1 MTNEQQNETRAA
13 AGEEPAQPVTER
25 EKTAEAQKSAPAK
38 EPEAPAEEAQ
48 AEAPEAAA
56 EEAQAEVPEAA
67 AEEAQ
72 AEEPEAPAEEAQAE
86 EPQAPDEEAPQ
97 AEEPET
103 PAEEP
108 QAEEPEAPAE
118 EEPQAEEPETPAA
131 EETPAEESEPPAEE
145 EPQAEEPE
153 APAAEEAQA
162 EEPETAAAEETPVE
176 EPQAPAPEV
185 AGESLPAGADKT
197 AAPQEGFVFQ
207 ALYAPLEATGKKR
220 AALRDGAQPAANSR
234 GERQPGPTA
243 DRRSGQ
249 QAQLEQKPEAAGQ
262 GAWQQAELA
271 GARRPRAQTQ
281 KPQRPARSDEA
292 AQAKAAPRRKHRA
305 ACAVLA
311 VAALLAAGGVGY
323 SARLLQEN
331 LLAAAEPASVS
342 VSVSVVEEEP
352 EAPDLT
358 ATEADGSIGILRL
371 ANTQHPLPDG
381 YVPPNLETMDGEGR
395 QLDARAAQP
404 LRDMIAAARADGCQL
419 VLSSGYRS
427 YERQEELFA
436 MMIVD
441 YLNLGYSYGDA
452 YAATK
457 NLRNIPGTSEHQTGL
472 AADIVAADYWTMDDG
487 YAETDEAKWLVEHA
501 ADYGFIL
508 RYPADKEH
516 ITGTHFEPWHYRYVG
531 VEDAQKI
538 MAAGVCLEEYLGA
551 VE

>member
-13 AGEEPAQPVTER
+13 AGEEPAQPAVKQESP
-25 EKTAEAQKSAPAK
+25 AETQESAPAK
-38 EPEAPAEEAQ
+38 EATATEETPE
-48 AEAPEAAA
+48 
-56 EEAQAEVPEAA
+56 
-67 AEEAQ
+67 
-72 AEEPEAPAEEAQAE
+72 
-86 EPQAPDEEAPQ
+86 EEAPQ
-97 AEEPET
+97 AEE
-103 PAEEP
+103 A
-108 QAEEPEAPAE
+108 Q
-118 EEPQAEEPETPAA
+118 
-131 EETPAEESEPPAEE
+131 
-145 EPQAEEPE
+145 

-162 EEPETAAAEETPVE
+162 EEPETPAEEAPQAE
-176 EPQAPAPEV
+176 EPQAPAEEAPQAEEPEV
-185 AGESLPAGADKT
+185 PAEEKPQAEEPKAPAEEMTQTEEAETPAEEPELFAKEAPQAKAPAPEAAGESLPAGAKKA

-207 ALYAPLEATGKKR
+207 ALYAPLEAAGEKR
-220 AALRDGAQPAANSR
+220 AAVRDGAQPAAGGRS
-234 GERQPGPTA
+234 ERQPQPGPGPA
-243 DRRSGQ
+243 AAESGT
-249 QAQLEQKPEAAGQ
+249 
-262 GAWQQAELA
+262 WQQAELA
-271 GARRPRAQTQ
+271 GARRPHAQPQ
-281 KPQRPARSDEA
+281 KPQRSESA
-292 AQAKAAPRRKHRA
+292 AQVKAAPRRKNRA

-311 VAALLAAGGVGY
+311 VAALLAAGGIGY
-323 SARLLQEN
+323 SVRLLQES

>member
-13 AGEEPAQPVTER
+13 AGEEPAQPAVKQESP
-25 EKTAEAQKSAPAK
+25 AGAQESAPAK
-38 EPEAPAEEAQ
+38 EATATEAEAPAEEAPQ
-48 AEAPEAAA
+48 AEEAEAPA
-56 EEAQAEVPEAA
+56 
-67 AEEAQ
+67 
-72 AEEPEAPAEEAQAE
+72 
-86 EPQAPDEEAPQ
+86 EEAPQ
-97 AEEPET
+97 AEEPQT
-103 PAEEP
+103 PAEEAP
-108 QAEEPEAPAE
+108 QAEEAQAPVEEA
-118 EEPQAEEPETPAA
+118 PQAEEPETPAA
-131 EETPAEESEPPAEE
+131 EETSAEEAEPAAAEE
-145 EPQAEEPE
+145 VQAEEAPAEEPE
-153 APAAEEAQA
+153 PFAEEAPRA
-162 EEPETAAAEETPVE
+162 I
-176 EPQAPAPEV
+176 APAPEE
-185 AGESLPAGADKT
+185 AGESLPAEADKT

-207 ALYAPLEATGKKR
+207 ALHAPLEAAGEKR
-220 AALRDGAQPAANSR
+220 ADIRDGAQPTAGSRSERQVKPTAGSR
-234 GERQPGPTA
+234 GERRAQPEP
-243 DRRSGQ
+243 
-249 QAQLEQKPEAAGQ
+249 EPEAAGH

-271 GARRPRAQTQ
+271 GARRPHAQTQ
-281 KPQRPARSDEA
+281 KPQRPARSEEA
-292 AQAKAAPRRKHRA
+292 AQAKAASRRKHRA

-331 LLAAAEPASVS
+331 LLAAAEPVSVS

>member
-13 AGEEPAQPVTER
+13 AGEEPAQPAVKQESP
-25 EKTAEAQKSAPAK
+25 AEAQESAPAK
-38 EPEAPAEEAQ
+38 EATATEAEAAEPQAPAEE
-48 AEAPEAAA
+48 
-56 EEAQAEVPEAA
+56 
-67 AEEAQ
+67 
-72 AEEPEAPAEEAQAE
+72 
-86 EPQAPDEEAPQ
+86 
-97 AEEPET
+97 T
-103 PAEEP
+103 P

-118 EEPQAEEPETPAA
+118 EEPQAEEPEAPA
-131 EETPAEESEPPAEE
+131 EEEPQAEESEPPAEE

-176 EPQAPAPEV
+176 EPQAPAPEE

-207 ALYAPLEATGKKR
+207 ALHAPLEAAGEKR
-220 AALRDGAQPAANSR
+220 ADIRDGAQPAAGSRSERQVEPTAGSR
-234 GERQPGPTA
+234 GERRAQP
-243 DRRSGQ
+243 
-249 QAQLEQKPEAAGQ
+249 EPEAAGQ

-271 GARRPRAQTQ
+271 GARRPHAQTQ
-281 KPQRPARSDEA
+281 KPQRPARSEEA

>member
-1 MTNEQQNETRAA
+1 M
-13 AGEEPAQPVTER
+13 
-25 EKTAEAQKSAPAK
+25 
-38 EPEAPAEEAQ
+38 
-48 AEAPEAAA
+48 
-56 EEAQAEVPEAA
+56 
-67 AEEAQ
+67 
-72 AEEPEAPAEEAQAE
+72 
-86 EPQAPDEEAPQ
+86 
-97 AEEPET
+97 
-103 PAEEP
+103 
-108 QAEEPEAPAE
+108 
-118 EEPQAEEPETPAA
+118 
-131 EETPAEESEPPAEE
+131 
-145 EPQAEEPE
+145 
-153 APAAEEAQA
+153 
-162 EEPETAAAEETPVE
+162 
-176 EPQAPAPEV
+176 
-185 AGESLPAGADKT
+185 
-197 AAPQEGFVFQ
+197 
-207 ALYAPLEATGKKR
+207 
-220 AALRDGAQPAANSR
+220 
-234 GERQPGPTA
+234 
-243 DRRSGQ
+243 
-249 QAQLEQKPEAAGQ
+249 
-262 GAWQQAELA
+262 
-271 GARRPRAQTQ
+271 
-281 KPQRPARSDEA
+281 
-292 AQAKAAPRRKHRA
+292 
-305 ACAVLA
+305 LA

>member
-1 MTNEQQNETRAA
+1 MIEYTRGVNVTNEQQNETRAA
-13 AGEEPAQPVTER
+13 AGEEPAQPAVKQESP
-25 EKTAEAQKSAPAK
+25 AGAQESAPAK
-38 EPEAPAEEAQ
+38 EATATEAEAPEEEAPQAEEAEAPAE
-48 AEAPEAAA
+48 
-56 EEAQAEVPEAA
+56 
-67 AEEAQ
+67 
-72 AEEPEAPAEEAQAE
+72 E

-108 QAEEPEAPAE
+108 QAEEPETPAEEPQTEEPQAPAE
-118 EEPQAEEPETPAA
+118 EAPQAEEAEPAAAEEPQAEEA
-131 EETPAEESEPPAEE
+131 EPPAEE
-145 EPQAEEPE
+145 PEPF
-153 APAAEEAQA
+153 AEEAPQA
-162 EEPETAAAEETPVE
+162 K
-176 EPQAPAPEV
+176 APAPEE

-207 ALYAPLEATGKKR
+207 ALHAPLEAAGEKR
-220 AALRDGAQPAANSR
+220 ADIRDGAQPAAGSRSERRAQPAAGSR
-234 GERQPGPTA
+234 GERRAQPTA
-243 DRRSGQ
+243 GSRGERR
-249 QAQLEQKPEAAGQ
+249 AQPEPEPEAAGQ

-271 GARRPRAQTQ
+271 GARRPHAQTQ
-281 KPQRPARSDEA
+281 KPQRPARSEEA

-342 VSVSVVEEEP
+342 VSVSVAEEAP

-516 ITGTHFEPWHYRYVG
+516 ITGTHFEPWHYRYIG

>member
-13 AGEEPAQPVTER
+13 AGEEPAQPAVKQESP
-25 EKTAEAQKSAPAK
+25 AGAQESAPAK
-38 EPEAPAEEAQ
+38 EATATEAEAPEEEAPQAEEAEAPAE
-48 AEAPEAAA
+48 
-56 EEAQAEVPEAA
+56 
-67 AEEAQ
+67 
-72 AEEPEAPAEEAQAE
+72 E

-108 QAEEPEAPAE
+108 QAEEPETPAEEPQTEEPQAPAE
-118 EEPQAEEPETPAA
+118 EAPQAEEAEPAAAEEPQAEEA
-131 EETPAEESEPPAEE
+131 EPPAEE
-145 EPQAEEPE
+145 PEPF
-153 APAAEEAQA
+153 AEEAPQA
-162 EEPETAAAEETPVE
+162 K
-176 EPQAPAPEV
+176 APAPEE

-207 ALYAPLEATGKKR
+207 ALHAPLEAAGEKR
-220 AALRDGAQPAANSR
+220 ADIRDGAQPAAGSRSERRAQPAAGSR
-234 GERQPGPTA
+234 GERRAQPTA
-243 DRRSGQ
+243 GSRGERR
-249 QAQLEQKPEAAGQ
+249 AQPEPEPEAAGQ

-271 GARRPRAQTQ
+271 GARRPHAQTQ
-281 KPQRPARSDEA
+281 KPQRPARSEEA

-342 VSVSVVEEEP
+342 VSVSVAEEAP

-516 ITGTHFEPWHYRYVG
+516 ITGTHFEPWHYRYIG

>member
-13 AGEEPAQPVTER
+13 AGEEPAQPAVKQESP
-25 EKTAEAQKSAPAK
+25 AGAQESAPAK
-38 EPEAPAEEAQ
+38 EATATEAEAAEPQAPAEET
-48 AEAPEAAA
+48 
-56 EEAQAEVPEAA
+56 
-67 AEEAQ
+67 
-72 AEEPEAPAEEAQAE
+72 
-86 EPQAPDEEAPQ
+86 PQ

-108 QAEEPEAPAE
+108 QAEEPETPAE
-118 EEPQAEEPETPAA
+118 EPQAEEPQAEEPETPAEEPQAEEPETPAA
-131 EETPAEESEPPAEE
+131 EEPQTEEPQAPAEEAPQAEEAEPAAAE
-145 EPQAEEPE
+145 EPQAEE
-153 APAAEEAQA
+153 APA
-162 EEPETAAAEETPVE
+162 EEPEPFAEEAPRAI
-176 EPQAPAPEV
+176 APAPEE

-207 ALYAPLEATGKKR
+207 ALHAPLEAAGEKR
-220 AALRDGAQPAANSR
+220 ADIRDGAQPAAGSRSERQVEPTAGSR
-234 GERQPGPTA
+234 GERRAQPTA
-243 DRRSGQ
+243 GSRGERR
-249 QAQLEQKPEAAGQ
+249 AQPEPEAAGQ

-271 GARRPRAQTQ
+271 GARRPHAQTQ
-281 KPQRPARSDEA
+281 KPQRPARSEEA

-331 LLAAAEPASVS
+331 LLAAAEPVSVS
-342 VSVSVVEEEP
+342 VSVSVAEEEP

>member
-13 AGEEPAQPVTER
+13 AGEEPAQPAVKQESP
-25 EKTAEAQKSAPAK
+25 AEAQESAPAK
-38 EPEAPAEEAQ
+38 EATATEAEAAEPQAPAEE
-48 AEAPEAAA
+48 
-56 EEAQAEVPEAA
+56 
-67 AEEAQ
+67 
-72 AEEPEAPAEEAQAE
+72 
-86 EPQAPDEEAPQ
+86 
-97 AEEPET
+97 T
-103 PAEEP
+103 P

-118 EEPQAEEPETPAA
+118 EEPQ
-131 EETPAEESEPPAEE
+131 AEESEPPAEE

-176 EPQAPAPEV
+176 EPQAPAPEE

-207 ALYAPLEATGKKR
+207 ALHAPLEAAGEKR
-220 AALRDGAQPAANSR
+220 ADIRDGAQPAAGSRSERQVEPTAGSR
-234 GERQPGPTA
+234 GERRAQP
-243 DRRSGQ
+243 
-249 QAQLEQKPEAAGQ
+249 EPEAAGQ

-271 GARRPRAQTQ
+271 GARRPHAQTQ
-281 KPQRPARSDEA
+281 KPQRPARSEEA